1 MVIEEGNGC
10 MIGWIFWDM
19 DWGHASPQDL
29 VKTFV
34 VQRSSFGA
42 KNLNPKQKIESPF

>member
-19 DWGHASPQDL
+19 DLGHAFPQDL
-29 VKTFV
+29 KEWGEMLRTDRPIIV
-34 VQRSSFGA
+34 
-42 KNLNPKQKIESPF
+42 

>member
-29 VKTFV
+29 KE
-34 VQRSSFGA
+34 
-42 KNLNPKQKIESPF
+42 KIREKI